1 MHHRQDAHQKGS
13 DNSASARVSPQF
25 QSRPFGLQA
34 QSETTTPQQQETPD
48 LQTQL
53 ERAKRFGPDFS
64 RVRVR
69 GEGPPPTIQPKLF
82 FGEQRDQ
89 EEPVTDV
96 IANPVRSMPAPRV
109 NLPPIQRQDAQ
120 LVGMEPNPL
129 AARMMPVV
137 QRRDAEWV
145 GNQPNLAARMMPVV
159 QRRDAEWVGN
169 QPNLAARMMPVVQRQ
184 PQPTVSIPRQPWIQR
199 IEEQPE
205 AKLEEEDESAPVQ
218 AKLENATVQRQSEA
232 NEEEEAEDSL
242 PVQTK
247 LENATVQRLPEVAQ
261 ESEKEDHSMQLVQP
275 KLVVGAPGDKYEQEA
290 DSMAVRVMSM
300 TEATNPT
307 AIQHSEAGE
316 EDSVQRQPLADSI
329 TPLIQR
335 QSEEEEDIQTKPSV
349 QQAGRDGGVQA
360 SSSIENTLAS
370 QKGGGSPL
378 DENVRS
384 FMEPRFGNDFS
395 SVRIHTGS
403 NAVSMNKEL
412 HAQAF
417 THGSDVYFN
426 EGKYNPGSNEGK
438 QLLAHELTHVVQQMG
453 AKQLQRKPLTKERS
467 NKETLQ
473 AKISPASGAA
483 IQLKESPGSAQ
494 EDPAFQAVV
503 NKTKGVAEKQKAHP
517 PAKAKSAEAQ
527 AAAQPPAN
535 EVESKAQD
543 KQVQEMNQQQ
553 PGKFNAATF
562 KGALMEKI
570 AAITP
575 NTLEEA
581 DKFKENNKIGSV
593 KSEVSSKVTDEKKQ
607 ASDPIE
613 NKTKEQPNTSG
624 ITPKPVT
631 PLPPKEAG
639 SKPGDVGATGAAP
652 KPKDAEEVSLQ
663 EGSKSLDEQ
672 MASAN
677 VTEEQLKKSNEPE
690 FQGAVSAKNAA
701 QTDAAKAPAAYRQQE
716 QGIVT
721 QAQAIAQTTAATEL
735 QGMHGSKEQV
745 LAKVLGNQTEAKGQD
760 EQKRAEVANHIQGIY
775 NNAKQK
781 VEACLSQLDG
791 EVNKDFDSG
800 AAAAQKLFEDYVDQR
815 MKRYKDERYSGLGA
829 ARWVTDKL
837 FGMPSEV
844 NAFYQEGKKQYLASM
859 DKTIDKIAN
868 LVATKL
874 NAAKQEITNGR
885 QEIQKYVAG
894 LDPSLR
900 QVGQE
905 AAQNIQSKFDELET
919 SVDNKQN
926 ELVDSLAQKYNDNLK
941 QLDDRIA
948 QMKAE
953 NRGLVDKA
961 KDAIGGVI
969 KTILELKNML
979 MGVLAKAA
987 GAIDKIIT
995 DPIGFLGNLISGIKQ
1010 GFQNFAGNIWEHLKK
1025 GMLAFLTGALAG
1037 AGITMPESF
1046 ELKGIFSL
1054 VMQVLGVVYDSI
1066 KSRVIKALGKNGEK
1080 MFSALESSFEMFV
1093 ILKNEGIAGLWQFI
1107 QDKIGDLKAM
1117 VIDTIQNFVVE
1128 SVIKA
1133 GVMWVLSLLNPASAF
1148 VRACKAI
1155 YDIIMFFIE
1164 RGSQI
1169 AQLVNA
1175 VTESVSAIA
1184 NGAVGGAAKLIENA
1198 LGTSLPVVI
1207 SFMASLLGL
1216 GGISEKIEGIIKT
1229 VRAPIDKAI
1238 DWLIA
1243 QAVKFAKK
1251 IGNKLG
1257 FGKDKKGNK
1266 DQESEGAAEKEHP
1279 QLAKQA
1285 IAELEKIDGEPKDY
1299 NTLRKEKEAQA
1310 KQIEQTYT
1318 AKLKPGIKLSVHFSD
1333 TAKDEKDGDLDFKV
1347 VIAPNT
1353 TEDEGTI
1360 TVQGSKVKIL
1370 VLGEFSF
1377 EYSNNLKTKLPVSGY
1392 DITTTTADTE
1402 EKVRDSESQS
1412 KATEHPFSI
1421 PKSEEGFSLKFE
1433 VFGQKLGEHFSGQK
1447 FNVIIVHSPHIEN
1460 PPPGLSVTRANQ
1472 QLLAAIMK
1480 EAKNFLAPEGRIHV
1494 VVGPRHPAHNFLK
1507 GKVKNLSEQ
1516 GISGSTQV
1524 PFTDEYQ
1531 YYENFM
1537 PRKSSGEAM
1546 GAPPNARWSAF
1557 IFEGEALGKLD
1568 DIFNG
1573 L

>member
-1 MHHRQDAHQKGS
+1 
-13 DNSASARVSPQF
+13 
-25 QSRPFGLQA
+25 
-34 QSETTTPQQQETPD
+34 
-48 LQTQL
+48 
-53 ERAKRFGPDFS
+53 
-64 RVRVR
+64 
-69 GEGPPPTIQPKLF
+69 
-82 FGEQRDQ
+82 
-89 EEPVTDV
+89 
-96 IANPVRSMPAPRV
+96 MPAAPV
-109 NLPPIQRQDAQ
+109 NLPRIQRQDAEW
-120 LVGMEPNPL
+120 VGNQPNPL

-137 QRRDAEWV
+137 QRQDAEWV
-145 GNQPNLAARMMPVV
+145 GNQPNPLAARMMPVV
-159 QRRDAEWVGN
+159 QRQDAEWVGN
-169 QPNLAARMMPVVQRQ
+169 QPNPLAARMMPVVQRQ
-184 PQPTVSIPRQPWIQR
+184 PQPTVSIQRQSWIQR

-205 AKLEEEDESAPVQ
+205 AKLEQEDESAPVQ

-232 NEEEEAEDSL
+232 NEEEEAEDLL
-242 PVQTK
+242 PVQTQ
-247 LENATVQRLPEVAQ
+247 LENATVQRQSEGEQ
-261 ESEKEDHSMQLVQP
+261 ESENEDHSMQLVQP
-275 KLVVGAPGDKYEQEA
+275 KLTVGAPGDKYEIEA
-290 DSMAVRVMSM
+290 DSMAERVMSM
-300 TEATNPT
+300 NEPDAPA
-307 AIQHSEAGE
+307 AIQRSEVGE
-316 EDSVQRQPLADSI
+316 EDPLQRSPLATSI

-335 QSEEEEDIQTKPSV
+335 QSEEGEDIQTKPSV
-349 QQAGRDGGVQA
+349 QRAGRDGGVQRR
-360 SSSIENTLAS
+360 SSIENTLAS

-378 DENVRS
+378 DEDVRS

-690 FQGAVSAKNAA
+690 FQGAVAAKNAA
-701 QTDAAKAPAAYRQQE
+701 QTDAAKAPAGYRQQE

-745 LAKVLGNQTEAKGQD
+745 LAKVLGNQSEAKGQD

-775 NNAKQK
+775 NNTKQK
-781 VEACLSQLDG
+781 VEASLSQLDG

-815 MKRYKDERYSGLGA
+815 MKRYKDERYSGLGS

-859 DKTIDKIAN
+859 DKTIDKIGN

-905 AAQNIQSKFDELET
+905 AAHNIQSKFDELET

-1010 GFQNFAGNIWEHLKK
+1010 GFQNFAGNISEHLKK

-1046 ELKGIFSL
+1046 DLKGIFSL
-1054 VMQVLGVVYDSI
+1054 VMQVLGVVYDAI

-1080 MFSALESSFEMFV
+1080 MFTALESSFEMFV

-1117 VIDTIQNFVVE
+1117 VIDTIQTFVVE

-1175 VTESVSAIA
+1175 VTDSVAAIA
-1184 NGAVGGAAKLIENA
+1184 SGAVGGAAKLIENA

-1229 VRAPIDKAI
+1229 VRQPIDKAI

-1251 IGNKLG
+1251 IGGKLG

-1266 DQESEGAAEKEHP
+1266 DGKPDERTKE
-1279 QLAKQA
+1279 
-1285 IAELEKIDGEPKDY
+1285 
-1299 NTLRKEKEAQA
+1299 EKEADLGKAMTEAQA
-1310 KQIEQTYT
+1310 YLDGFSGKKVDKKAIQPKLNSIKNTYRLKSLEPLEKGKYWGIHGEVNPKDDQTTKAEVPDGKGGQNPISPLKARANKLEERVNKIPNDNSNKWSWKAELQDIQQTIGTLENLLGDNPSADDFT
-1318 AKLKPGIKLSVHFSD
+1318 ALEKEVKEAESKLKGLETKVPEQETD
-1333 TAKDEKDGDLDFKV
+1333 KDAEWKSLVDRATHIPPARYSRGKHW
-1347 VIAPNT
+1347 
-1353 TEDEGTI
+1353 
-1360 TVQGSKVKIL
+1360 QG
-1370 VLGEFSF
+1370 
-1377 EYSNNLKTKLPVSGY
+1377 N
-1392 DITTTTADTE
+1392 
-1402 EKVRDSESQS
+1402 SEN
-1412 KATEHPFSI
+1412 E
-1421 PKSEEGFSLKFE
+1421 
-1433 VFGQKLGEHFSGQK
+1433 
-1447 FNVIIVHSPHIEN
+1447 
-1460 PPPGLSVTRANQ
+1460 R
-1472 QLLAAIMK
+1472 
-1480 EAKNFLAPEGRIHV
+1480 
-1494 VVGPRHPAHNFLK
+1494 
-1507 GKVKNLSEQ
+1507 
-1516 GISGSTQV
+1516 
-1524 PFTDEYQ
+1524 
-1531 YYENFM
+1531 
-1537 PRKSSGEAM
+1537 RKSSENGGPGQFLYSMKADDVKQMERETLLTGEVVDKGSGTYHAFKRFGNKIGYANGEDAYTLRAELTGGQS
-1546 GAPPNARWSAF
+1546 GAPTIHSHPR
-1557 IFEGEALGKLD
+1557 
-1568 DIFNG
+1568 
-1573 L
+1573 